1 MARYISTSTASSLA
15 QAPKGRIEIVTHR
28 QIVSGVCNVKVKA
41 ASFKP
46 RSVLAATLLSL
57 TVAATGFASGTALA
71 QDATYS
77 ADEVSKHFKQL
88 KTRSLKPTGAT
99 RALCIGTRDECNP
112 NAAKGEGGQVAV
124 KPENADGQTSET
136 ASTDTLVVDPETKA
150 IDAGFNL
157 LVSFEYASAR
167 LSPSARANLKE
178 FAKGIADP
186 ELASAV
192 FVIEGH
198 TDGIGSLNYNQRLS
212 EDRAQ
217 AVTEYLVSLG
227 VGRNRLKTVGYGK
240 TRPKVAD
247 VNDPANRRVESKL
260 VFE

>member
-1 MARYISTSTASSLA
+1 MTLFATSLA
-15 QAPKGRIEIVTHR
+15 QAPAVR
-28 QIVSGVCNVKVKA
+28 SGLRRSLLA
-41 ASFKP
+41 ASI
-46 RSVLAATLLSL
+46 SLA
-57 TVAATGFASGTALA
+57 TALPIVGSAPAFA

-88 KTRSLKPTGAT
+88 KTRSLKPAGGT

-112 NAAKGEGGQVAV
+112 NAKPNEGGQVAV
-124 KPENADGQTSET
+124 SKDGGET
-136 ASTDTLVVDPETKA
+136 EQTLVVDPETNA
-150 IDAGFNL
+150 IDAAFNL

-167 LSPSARANLKE
+167 LSPSAQANLRE
-178 FAKGIADP
+178 FAKGINDP
-186 ELASAV
+186 DLAKAT

-198 TDGIGSLNYNQRLS
+198 TDGIGSASYNQRLS

-217 AVTEYLVSLG
+217 AVTQFLVNLG
-227 VGRNRLKTVGYGK
+227 VSRARLKTVAYGE

-260 VFE
+260 VLEQ

>member
-1 MARYISTSTASSLA
+1 M
-15 QAPKGRIEIVTHR
+15 THR
-28 QIVSGVCNVKVKA
+28 QIVSGVCNVNSETAV
-41 ASFKP
+41 FKP
-46 RSVLAATLLSL
+46 RRLLAATLLSL
-57 TVAATGFASGTALA
+57 TIAGTAIVPGTAFA

-124 KPENADGQTSET
+124 KPENAEGQTSET
-136 ASTDTLVVDPETKA
+136 ASTDTLAVDPETKA

-157 LVSFEYASAR
+157 LVTFERASAR

-227 VGRNRLKTVGYGK
+227 VGRNRLKTVGYGE

-247 VNDPANRRVESKL
+247 VNNEANRRVESKL

>member
-1 MARYISTSTASSLA
+1 VTYHRLVSGPANYRKEFAGSRMKSVLCAAAFSLVFAGPNFGTGTAS
-15 QAPKGRIEIVTHR
+15 
-28 QIVSGVCNVKVKA
+28 
-41 ASFKP
+41 
-46 RSVLAATLLSL
+46 
-57 TVAATGFASGTALA
+57 A

-77 ADEVSKHFKQL
+77 AEEVSQHFKQL
-88 KTRSLKPTGAT
+88 KTRSLKPTGQT

-112 NAAKGEGGQVAV
+112 NGAKQEGGQVAV
-124 KPENADGQTSET
+124 TSQDPDANAGDNQTAE
-136 ASTDTLVVDPETKA
+136 TLVVDPDTKA
-150 IDAGFNL
+150 IDEGFNL

-167 LSPSARANLKE
+167 LSTEAKVNLRE

-217 AVTEYLVSLG
+217 AVSEFLVSLG
-227 VGRNRLKTVGYGK
+227 VGRDRLKTVGYGK
-240 TRPKVAD
+240 TRPAVAD
-247 VNDPANRRVESKL
+247 INDPSNRRVESKL

>member
-1 MARYISTSTASSLA
+1 MIKNVLFAAAFCAVLSGA
-15 QAPKGRIEIVTHR
+15 
-28 QIVSGVCNVKVKA
+28 VSV
-41 ASFKP
+41 
-46 RSVLAATLLSL
+46 
-57 TVAATGFASGTALA
+57 SGTALA
-71 QDATYS
+71 EDATYS

-112 NAAKGEGGQVAV
+112 NAAKQEGGQVAV
-124 KPENADGQTSET
+124 TPENQGAQSDGTET
-136 ASTDTLVVDPETKA
+136 AETLIVDPETKA

-157 LVSFEYASAR
+157 LVSFDYASAR
-167 LSPSARANLKE
+167 LSPAAKANLRE

-217 AVTEYLVSLG
+217 AVTEYLVTLG
-227 VGRNRLKTVGYGK
+227 VGRNRLKTVAYGE

>member
-1 MARYISTSTASSLA
+1 MTHRHFVSGTSTQRAEKTFSKL
-15 QAPKGRIEIVTHR
+15 K
-28 QIVSGVCNVKVKA
+28 
-41 ASFKP
+41 F
-46 RSVLAATLLSL
+46 L
-57 TVAATGFASGTALA
+57 TMSTALALAVSMSALAPGSAVA
-71 QDATYS
+71 QDATFS

-112 NAAKGEGGQVAV
+112 NGAKQEGGQVAV
-124 KPENADGQTSET
+124 TAESDATGDEAQTAE
-136 ASTDTLVVDPETKA
+136 TLVVDPDTKA

-157 LVSFEYASAR
+157 LVSFENASAR
-167 LSPSARANLKE
+167 LSPAARANLKE

-186 ELASAV
+186 ELANAV

-217 AVTEYLVSLG
+217 AVSEYLVSLG
-227 VGRNRLKTVGYGK
+227 VERKRLKTVAYGE

-260 VFE
+260 VLE

>member
-1 MARYISTSTASSLA
+1 MN
-15 QAPKGRIEIVTHR
+15 HR
-28 QIVSGVCNVKVKA
+28 QIVSGVCNVKSKA
-41 ASFKP
+41 APSKP
-46 RSVLAATLLSL
+46 RILLAAALLSL
-57 TVAATGFASGTALA
+57 TVAGTGLAPGAAFA

-124 KPENADGQTSET
+124 KPENADAAT

-227 VGRNRLKTVGYGK
+227 VGRSRLKTVGYGK